1 MRGSTGFAPTKA
13 LDEEGLADGGQRF
26 RFIPLHKRLANASA
40 RPAALPTVD
49 YNLNLQNV
57 SPDDTNFSHFSA
69 TLATQKVDNAS
80 TSFINFLKTVQPLSI
95 SLPLLYRNRIKI
107 FNASLAALELSS
119 RHSGESTA
127 SIAACIA
134 ALAKDLGSSNFYPFF
149 PRLCQTT
156 ARALNPQKQRQNL
169 SLVDDIDVDDAENRL
184 DNSTFW
190 QPEVMLI
197 PLFSMLSEITKVL
210 VSQLV
215 VHPNDTLSHLQ
226 PLLSHR
232 HYRVREMSAE
242 SSLGYIIRKIR
253 DDKARQALVVSLV
266 NAAKP
271 SSITSTTTNDDMKRY
286 ADGLG
291 VSLFESIRLPSG
303 CLHSRAK
310 DVLQVAF
317 SQLVS
322 DFEPDTQASA
332 DNEITN
338 DLRLETLCRC
348 FANISKQIIAENDV
362 QMMWAFVL
370 SVCDKAL
377 IEEEWSQLANIFF
390 LMRKWLQF
398 GAHNLVK
405 VLGIPFCQR
414 ILNLAVL
421 VAEKRADHTRLSCE
435 VFGSICTLYQL
446 TPITFREKSVAKAFS
461 SALTKSSKGSNSE
474 ALLAILKIILD
485 DRSLSFS
492 PSTLAVLTRSISNV
506 CNQLIILQTPVSE
519 GNIEGDSKLVLQ
531 AALRFFRLCSGGFD
545 DADIISKFNAPAVQ
559 TLVLHLLSS
568 SSSTDDVGSNLKKPN
583 ILTQALEYLSVVPI
597 SDCAEKL
604 ESLIENRRS
613 FSFEDCANYLTAC
626 AYQWKA
632 DNQTSSKPKKMTEC
646 ARIVLQEQLLTS
658 QNAWVVPRVCSSAV
672 RAIHTF
678 GYDIL
683 LPVKDQCQS
692 SAHRLLS
699 PAELTELIASNLSLD
714 DSKVRSAS
722 IPLLIALDR
731 SSTPTSIVNSGE
743 NEDDVQVYVQVLR
756 NSLTHAIPS
765 FSGLCQA
772 FVYIMNVSRSLS
784 GISSRLILLQE
795 MSRIMNQTET
805 LSSVLVSMLTH
816 FALGVFFMPLKPLW
830 QHAGTLLNAIARH
843 DSQLVMTIA
852 LKTLDR
858 CKNSV
863 LAEYSNAKDWDK
875 GDEDDEVDGDE
886 NGTDNDEDEVTGRP
900 IGSDRAKLGKRNN
913 QGDGND
919 KDSSIRK
926 GSSKRKRRSNPP
938 MAVSKRQKQKLMESA
953 RLHWDTSEWKSHL
966 VHNDSFV
973 IESSNSSNSSAGL
986 REESTDRLTVITEI
1000 VRALSKEPKHT
1011 INFRSDIIDL
1021 YFNLSPGLFPRL
1033 KGNSMALSF
1042 TTLIDKMG
1050 GLKCAQS
1057 DMSLEN
1063 RLRERLLNDLSRNA
1077 PQLQSAALQC
1087 MCVSRSSSL
1096 KQHRDSFLRLIDDK
1110 TFREEMTM
1118 ITEEKFTDWNMSEQ
1132 TKLNDGDEAIIDV
1145 LLRICFSK
1153 MIGKKASV
1161 YSRKSV
1167 VMSFVTTK
1175 LPWQI
1180 SLRKMTALILG
1191 PIQDGVD
1198 ELEQNTDDSF
1208 VSKLP
1213 IPVSHVQQGVL
1224 TSIETTIK
1232 HCRHTLPV
1240 DCWKR
1245 MVLAS
1250 LLLLQ
1255 KSGSGTLG
1263 QKMRSKV
1270 LRLLAQ
1276 MFNIRPEETT
1286 FATMR
1291 ILSAMES
1298 TASGSNGGN
1307 NINGAPAL
1315 LRLMAV
1321 MFKNSTPA
1329 EIDVVFERHL
1339 WIFYYCSRVL
1349 RSLECNVSSVDLVCE
1364 MLTSKL
1370 LTHIKDHLS
1379 GPLTKGMN
1387 EPVEKVLQE
1396 VSGALCDLF
1405 SRLISTMN
1413 AERSAQKQW
1422 SPAFSKSLKIVE
1434 QLISI
1439 DRNLSPYLL
1448 NLADELGAFLQ
1459 SPVLSNIVLRAT
1471 LKTLSAILAAA
1482 AANDGKGCKQRG
1494 VSVSQLLPLLSNRR
1508 FTQDNESFIALCDLI
1523 TTIGS
1528 HDLQKV
1534 VTILKDLNAMSKTR
1548 LEEADLDTRINAL
1561 NSLTLL
1567 FKNGL
1572 GGRDDGRR
1580 ADTSMVEFGNTVLSA
1595 DAVIATC
1602 HGCISSIYV
1611 NDTAIRG
1618 TAGYVLR
1625 LIARWSAF
1633 HDEEAGRLSRPL
1645 IMKTLFESLISVK
1658 LLKHRREI
1666 CVAFGEVVRCVD
1678 ECVWNSSDGFELSLK
1693 HFHALSSPND
1703 LETDFFE
1710 NVVHLQAHRRG
1721 RALRQLEKHF
1731 DRVQSSI
1738 NESDEIL
1745 KQSLPLFATIFVLP
1759 FSLQLAFERPDM
1771 DEQKRRKN
1779 PTHHMSREDAQK
1791 DVSVWAVSLAGVASS
1806 VIEWPEYKRCLDNL
1820 LRKVSSKNDDEDT
1833 TMVYKLLVRV
1843 AEAFPKAT
1851 ESRYPNDTIATTY
1864 LIEVL
1869 FPKMLRLVN
1878 VGSINDLLH
1887 HEEKAG
1893 SMFVQAGN
1901 KKDKSQSTFRAP
1913 VATALG
1919 KLMTHLPNDSLETM
1933 MPLLVTPLIAALR
1946 SRMISTRDAAKKA
1959 LTSVTLC
1966 LGPKYLHF
1974 VLEQVLS
1981 SLNEGFR
1988 KEMCIYVIQAILQG
2002 IKEFRTEQS
2011 GDGNNDPNKEIKR
2024 FEVDDCV
2031 ELIVEQII
2039 QELKGGASET
2049 RKDFEDPNSS
2059 DNRVKLAT
2067 ARAFK
2072 AFECAELLGELI
2084 TFTQSKK
2091 SLCVPFLDTATKS
2104 ISGKLISRV
2113 DQLLQRL
2120 LIGLCKNTS
2129 MTIEDALTFCL
2140 EVVCVDDDDLDVD
2153 DSREVKNSSDS
2164 DKEQE
2169 ERKSKSITVRSKRRK
2184 LKADQ
2189 AKWVRF
2195 GFQLLNNV
2203 FAKNSTLINEKGN
2216 ERVKNIYFICR
2227 PFLPLSV
2234 AALRSGDDDV
2244 ILTCLRVLQ
2253 KLLKL
2258 PIPGKDGSVAKDISG
2273 IIINVLSQH
2282 SGGTSGNGEYDE
2294 TNDLFNTCLRAA
2306 GVLLKEI
2313 ENDDFLTVSKSRVD
2327 GLLSVA
2333 CRCLESGS
2341 TECQSS
2347 AITLIRA
2354 VVNRKIVL
2362 PCVYDAME
2370 QVNRLSIHCSQSTR
2384 LRDACLSVS
2393 ISFLCTFPLAPRRI
2407 RQHIEFFVRNINY
2420 ELASGR
2426 IAALLGMGQIIE
2438 KFPIKLLSREADYLF
2453 VAVAANVARD
2463 DDSECREAAF
2473 NCLRL
2478 LFLRLAGTR
2487 KVVDLVRTAYTLAGV
2502 HSEANQNHVT
2512 SKNKKPK
2519 DIDDENS
2526 SGDSE
2531 SDSGLEDDNETV
2543 PENQTVL
2550 ARWRCDSLE
2559 YEQDLIV
2566 RRCGIVSLCAACKSG
2581 KINKRQTSIILQV
2594 IVALFSHLEKTQK
2607 MVDNGD
2613 DNESRSSDWETWY
2626 MLLQCVEA
2634 IFETSQGA
2642 SFETDISVRPLW
2654 HGMKKCLIHRHQWIR
2669 LLAARLVGSH
2679 LSACGGREVKEKDI
2693 VKVESDTEL
2702 AYGRRWT
2709 VWSNNTLV
2717 REWTKASCVQLEA
2730 DHLSNELGKQC
2741 LKNLLCLAH
2750 VAYIYPTVG
2759 DIGPQ
2764 HKQDGHEDVYGS
2776 EDLKN
2781 IAKDV
2786 GIDDETETEKK
2797 TGDDETSR
2805 RIGRMLRWVVTRMC
2819 GIAAKGGQ
2827 EEHHM
2832 LRRGCALRFMMVS
2845 VKWWG
2850 VNIIS
2855 QFLRLYVFPVVRVLE
2870 SGQLN
2875 NQDGA
2880 NDVYYYH
2887 KGRKYK
2893 NKHNRRKDGK
2903 MFADNNNNN
2912 DKANGEGDGDGDHQT
2927 GSTSGSSNMIGFEAI
2942 RMVAENLQSVLIEC
2956 VGNEEYYKVYHVLRA
2971 RLSTAKVE
2979 RKRQAAVM
2987 LAVDGERAARRKR
3000 MKSARRQGRRF
3011 NEEFDADDE
3020 EDGNRDSIEHDRQM
3034 KRLLTEGL

>member
-57 SPDDTNFSHFSA
+57 SPDDTNFSHFSV
-69 TLATQKVDNAS
+69 TLASQKVDNAS
-80 TSFINFLKTVQPLSI
+80 TSFMNFLKTVQPLSI

-119 RHSGESTA
+119 HHSGESTA

-134 ALAKDLGSSNFYPFF
+134 ALAKDLGGPNFYLFY
-149 PRLCQTT
+149 PRLCQTI
-156 ARALNPQKQRQNL
+156 ARGLNPQKQSQDV
-169 SLVDDIDVDDAENRL
+169 SLVVDIDDDEAESRL

-190 QPEVMLI
+190 QPELMLI

-215 VHPNDTLSHLQ
+215 VHPSDTLSHLQ
-226 PLLSHR
+226 PLLSHH

-242 SSLGYIIRKIR
+242 SSLGYIIRKTR
-253 DDKARQALVVSLV
+253 DDNARQALIISLV

-271 SSITSTTTNDDMKRY
+271 ISTTSTSNDDMKRY

-317 SQLVS
+317 SQLVPQ
-322 DFEPDTQASA
+322 FEPNAHASA
-332 DNEITN
+332 NNDITD

-348 FANISKQIIAENDV
+348 FANLSKQINAENDV
-362 QMMWAFVL
+362 QMMWAFIL

-405 VLGIPFCQR
+405 GLGIPFCQR

-421 VAEKRADHTRLSCE
+421 VVEKRADHTRLSCE
-435 VFGSICTLYQL
+435 VFGSICTLYQF

-461 SALTKSSKGSNSE
+461 SALTKSSKGSNSQ
-474 ALLAILKIILD
+474 ALLAILKVVLD
-485 DRSLSFS
+485 DRSFSFS
-492 PSTLAVLTRSISNV
+492 PSTLSALTRSISNV
-506 CNQLIILQTPVSE
+506 CNQLIILQPPASE
-519 GNIEGDSKLVLQ
+519 GNVDGESKLVLQ
-531 AALRFFRLCSGGFD
+531 AALRFFRLCSGGSD
-545 DADIISKFNAPAVQ
+545 DADIRSKFNAPAVQ

-597 SDCAEKL
+597 SDCVDKL
-604 ESLIENRRS
+604 ESLIKSRRS
-613 FSFEDCANYLTAC
+613 FSFDDCANYLTAC
-626 AYQWKA
+626 AYPWKVDDEGSSQPGKMA
-632 DNQTSSKPKKMTEC
+632 DC

-678 GYDIL
+678 GYEIL
-683 LPVKDQCQS
+683 MPVKDRRQTI
-692 SAHRLLS
+692 ARRLLS
-699 PAELTELIASNLSLD
+699 PSELIELVASNLSLD

-722 IPLLIALDR
+722 VPLLIALDR
-731 SSTPTSIVNSGE
+731 SSTPASIVNSGE

-756 NSLTHAIPS
+756 GSLTQAVPS
-765 FSGLCQA
+765 FSGLCRA
-772 FVYIMNVSRSLS
+772 FMYIMNVSRSLS
-784 GISSRLILLQE
+784 GISSRLIVLQE
-795 MSRIMNQTET
+795 MSRIVNQMET
-805 LSSVLVSMLTH
+805 LSNVLVSMLTH
-816 FALGVFFMPLKPLW
+816 FTLGVFFMPLKPLW
-830 QHAGTLLNAIARH
+830 QHAGTLLNVIAGH

-852 LKTLDR
+852 LKTLER

-863 LAEYSNAKDWDK
+863 LAEYSNAKDCDK
-875 GDEDDEVDGDE
+875 GDEDGEVDGDE
-886 NGTDNDEDEVTGRP
+886 DGSDNDEDDVAERSMK
-900 IGSDRAKLGKRNN
+900 SDRAKLCKRNH

-919 KDSSIRK
+919 KESSTPK
-926 GSSKRKRRSNPP
+926 GSSKRKRRRSNPP
-938 MAVSKRQKQKLMESA
+938 MAVSKRQKQKSMESA

-973 IESSNSSNSSAGL
+973 IESSNSSKSSAGL

-1057 DMSLEN
+1057 DRSLEN

-1087 MCVSRSSSL
+1087 MCVSRSGSI

-1118 ITEEKFTDWNMSEQ
+1118 ITEEKFTEWNMSEE

-1191 PIQDGVD
+1191 PIQTGVD
-1198 ELEQNTDDSF
+1198 ELEDNTDDSF
-1208 VSKLP
+1208 VSKVP
-1213 IPVSHVQQGVL
+1213 ILVSRVQQGVL
-1224 TSIETTIK
+1224 TSMETTIK

-1263 QKMRSKV
+1263 QKMRSKI

-1370 LTHIKDHLS
+1370 LTHIKDHS
-1379 GPLTKGMN
+1379 SDSLTKGMN
-1387 EPVEKVLQE
+1387 DPLEKVLRE
-1396 VSGALCDLF
+1396 ISGALCDLF
-1405 SRLISTMN
+1405 SRLISAMN
-1413 AERSAQKQW
+1413 AERGAQKQW
-1422 SPAFSKSLKIVE
+1422 SSAFSKSLKIVE
-1434 QLISI
+1434 QLIDI

-1448 NLADELGAFLQ
+1448 NLADELGTFLQ
-1459 SPVLSNIVLRAT
+1459 SPVLSNVVLRAT

-1482 AANDGKGCKQRG
+1482 AANDGEGSSQRG

-1523 TTIGS
+1523 TNIGS
-1528 HDLQKV
+1528 NDLQKV
-1534 VTILKDLNAMSKTR
+1534 VTILKDFNAMSETR

-1561 NSLTLL
+1561 NSVTLL

-1580 ADTSMVEFGNTVLSA
+1580 TDTSMVEFENTVLSA
-1595 DAVIATC
+1595 DSVVAIC

-1618 TAGYVLR
+1618 TAGYALR

-1633 HDEEAGRLSRPL
+1633 HDAETGRLSRPVV
-1645 IMKTLFESLISVK
+1645 MKTLYESLISVK

-1666 CVAFGEVVRCVD
+1666 CVAFGEMVRSVD
-1678 ECVWNSSDGFELSLK
+1678 GTLNNSMDGLELSLK
-1693 HFHALSSPND
+1693 HFHALSSAND

-1710 NVVHLQAHRRG
+1710 NAVHLQAHRRG

-1738 NESDEIL
+1738 DESDEIL
-1745 KQSLPLFATIFVLP
+1745 KQSLASFATTFVLP

-1806 VIEWPEYKRCLDNL
+1806 VIEWSEYKRCLDNL

-1901 KKDKSQSTFRAP
+1901 KKDKSQNTFRAP

-2011 GDGNNDPNKEIKR
+2011 GDGNSDGNKGVKR
-2024 FEVDDCV
+2024 FDVDDCV
-2031 ELIVEQII
+2031 ELLVEQII

-2059 DNRVKLAT
+2059 DSRVKLAT

-2140 EVVCVDDDDLDVD
+2140 EVVCVRDDGLDGENSRDD
-2153 DSREVKNSSDS
+2153 VKNNIDS
-2164 DKEQE
+2164 DKEHV
-2169 ERKSKSITVRSKRRK
+2169 ERKSNTIPIRSKRRK
-2184 LKADQ
+2184 LKTDQ

-2195 GFQLLNNV
+2195 GFQLLNSA
-2203 FAKNSTLINEKGN
+2203 FAKNSSLINERGN
-2216 ERVKNIYFICR
+2216 ERAKNIYSMCQ

-2234 AALRSGDDDV
+2234 AALRSGQDDV
-2244 ILTCLRVLQ
+2244 VLICLRVLQ

-2327 GLLSVA
+2327 GLLNVA

-2362 PCVYDAME
+2362 PCVYDSME

-2384 LRDACLSVS
+2384 LRDACLSASV
-2393 ISFLCTFPLAPRRI
+2393 SFLCTFPLAPRRI

-2426 IAALLGMGQIIE
+2426 IAALLGIGQIIE
-2438 KFPIKLLSREADYLF
+2438 KFPLKLLSREADYLF

-2502 HSEANQNHVT
+2502 HSEANQNHAS

-2519 DIDDENS
+2519 EIDDENS
-2526 SGDSE
+2526 GGE
-2531 SDSGLEDDNETV
+2531 SDSDLEDDNETE
-2543 PENQTVL
+2543 PENQSTL
-2550 ARWRCDSLE
+2550 GRWRCDSLE
-2559 YEQDLIV
+2559 NEQDLSV
-2566 RRCGIVSLCAACKSG
+2566 RRCGVVSLYAACKSG
-2581 KINKRQTSIILQV
+2581 KLNKRQTSIILQV
-2594 IVALFSHLEKTQK
+2594 VVALFSHLEKTQK
-2607 MVDNGD
+2607 MVDSN
-2613 DNESRSSDWETWY
+2613 DWETWY
-2626 MLLQCVEA
+2626 MLLQCFEA
-2634 IFETSQGA
+2634 VFETSHGA
-2642 SFETDISVRPLW
+2642 GFQIDISVRPFWL
-2654 HGMKKCLIHRHQWIR
+2654 GMKKCLIHRHQWIR

-2679 LSACGGREVKEKDI
+2679 LSACGGREVKERDI
-2693 VKVESDTEL
+2693 VKVGSDTER
-2702 AYGRRWT
+2702 ADGRWT
-2709 VWSNNTLV
+2709 VWSNNMLV
-2717 REWTKASCVQLEA
+2717 REWIKASCVQLEA

-2741 LKNLLCLAH
+2741 LKNLLCMAH
-2750 VAYIYPTVG
+2750 VAYIHPTVG
-2759 DIGPQ
+2759 DIGQ
-2764 HKQDGHEDVYGS
+2764 HKQDGHDDGS
-2776 EDLKN
+2776 EDLKH
-2781 IAKDV
+2781 IVKDV
-2786 GIDDETETEKK
+2786 GIDDDTEKK
-2797 TGDDETSR
+2797 TGDETSK
-2805 RIGRMLRWVVTRMC
+2805 IGRMLRWVVTRMC
-2819 GIAAKGGQ
+2819 GIASKGGQ

-2850 VNIIS
+2850 ANIIS

-2870 SGQLN
+2870 SGQVD
-2875 NQDGA
+2875 QERA
-2880 NDVYYYH
+2880 NDVYYH
-2887 KGRKYK
+2887 RGGKYK
-2893 NKHNRRKDGK
+2893 NKHSSKDRKK
-2903 MFADNNNNN
+2903 SSDNHN
-2912 DKANGEGDGDGDHQT
+2912 DKANGEDDGQQ
-2927 GSTSGSSNMIGFEAI
+2927 TSGSNMMIGFEAI

-2956 VGNEEYYKVYHVLRA
+2956 VGNEEYYKVYHILRA
-2971 RLSTAKVE
+2971 RVNTAKVE

-2987 LAVDGERAARRKR
+2987 LAVDGERVARRKR
-3000 MKSARRQGRRF
+3000 MKSAKRQGRTF
-3011 NEEFDADDE
+3011 NEEFDAD
-3020 EDGNRDSIEHDRQM
+3020 EDGNHDSIEHNRQM